1 MNQVLPKGATK
12 GSMTTLMMNTETSE
26 TAAVAAPGAT
36 AAPEKAAAKKAATR
50 KKGAPKG
57 QKTARGGKPS
67 KQAKT
72 EKKSAQTTTP
82 RRESKGG
89 KILEMIGRAKGATLA
104 EIMTATAWQAHS
116 VRGFISTAGKKH
128 NVQIESLKNDAGD
141 RVYRTVK

>member
-1 MNQVLPKGATK
+1 MASEIRAGLENKPGRITLLFGGTRVMNQVLPKGATK

-89 KILEMIGRAKGATLA
+89 KILEM
-104 EIMTATAWQAHS
+104 
-116 VRGFISTAGKKH
+116 
-128 NVQIESLKNDAGD
+128 
-141 RVYRTVK
+141 